1 MSSYVEKV
9 LIVDEKVLHEGKI
22 SLWPYA
28 WAIVLGILLLP
39 VVIGIALL
47 VWVWVKA
54 RSTELVITSKRIIAK
69 FGFVSRRTVELNLA
83 KVESIQVEQ
92 SIVGRMFDYGTI
104 IVAGGGNPVAPIPDI
119 AAPLEFRRKFMEATD
134 RQQPAGKTA

>member
-9 LIVDEKVLHEGKI
+9 LIADEKVLHKGKV

-28 WAIVLGILLLP
+28 WAIALGILLLAIL
-39 VVIGIALL
+39 IGIALL
-47 VWVWVKA
+47 VWVWVKV
-54 RSTELVITSKRIIAK
+54 RSTELVITNKRIIAK

-92 SIVGRMFDYGTI
+92 GVIGRMFDYGTI

-119 AAPLEFRRKFMEATD
+119 AEPLEFRRKFMEATD
-134 RQQPAGKTA
+134 RQQPAGKIA